1 MKRKTIPGIKR
12 FVSAALSILMLCGNF
27 VFSAL
32 PIYAQDDNTIVHL
45 QDLYKANPSS
55 VTVVGNQDVIAQAF
69 TIGFTTGNI
78 EYKKA
83 LRQDTVDNKN
93 GQEESSMTFS
103 LTDLNL
109 SGFGGEFVA
118 DCVMIIGDNSN
129 YPLPDAIFKV
139 YIDDKLVAQSGVV

>member
-1 MKRKTIPGIKR
+1 MKRRITPSMKQ
-12 FVSAALSILMLCGNF
+12 FLSAALSILMLCGNF
-27 VFSAL
+27 VFSSL
-32 PIYAQDDNTIVHL
+32 PVYAQDDDTIVYL
-45 QDLYKANPSS
+45 QDLYKANPEA
-55 VTVVGNQDVIAQAF
+55 VTVVGNGVTATGV

-109 SGFGGEFVA
+109 SPWGGDFVA
-118 DCVMIIGDNSN
+118 ECVMQIGDSSASPYSQGDVN
-129 YPLPDAIFKV
+129 FKV
-139 YIDDKLVAQSGVV
+139 